1 MKCALVRPRRLEI
14 SKAKYSLV
22 APQAEDKPAML

>member
-1 MKCALVRPRRLEI
+1 MKCALVRPRLLEI

-22 APQAEDKPAML
+22 APRTEDTPVRF